1 MAVTGLPTP
10 QSKHALIMARFS
22 QSCISKMNEIINS
35 TEILSKLGDETA
47 DLSLRVGMHSG
58 PVTAGVLRG
67 EKARFQLF
75 GDTVNTA
82 ARMESNGQKGRIQV
96 SSTTASLLSTVGKSH
111 WLTARED
118 LVDAKGKGKMQCY
131 WVSTVVPEKSYAT
144 SVMSSSFMSSE
155 SGTSADSEINHQRRP
170 LAAGVSVVL
179 TASQNSEYEQEVE
192 I

>member
-1 MAVTGLPTP
+1 
-10 QSKHALIMARFS
+10 
-22 QSCISKMNEIINS
+22 MNEIVNS
-35 TEILSKLGDETA
+35 SEILSKLGNDTS

-96 SSTTASLLSTVGKSH
+96 SSTTADLLSTDGKSH

-131 WVSTVVPEKSYAT
+131 WVSNIVPEKSYAA
-144 SVMSSSFMSSE
+144 SVMSSSLMSAE
-155 SGTSADSEINHQRRP
+155 SAMSADSEINHRRRL
-170 LAAGVSVVL
+170 LAPGVSVFL

-192 I
+192 M